1 MSTDEKLDKI
11 IALLENHERRFVQ
24 IDQNFQLLLSETSVI
39 KDVFRN
45 LNTRFDYLNDELRR
59 DHILIKD
66 RLERLEKAK

>member
-24 IDQNFQLLLSETSVI
+24 IDQNFQLMLSETSVI

-45 LNTRFDYLNDELRR
+45 LNPRFDYLNDELRR